1 MTLLLLFYATVTYLG
16 SDGRMH
22 EERFPIRAVER
33 ETACEM
39 AIAYVLEVLGLKDFE
54 LRIVGG

>member
-1 MTLLLLFYATVTYLG
+1 MTPPLLFLATVTYRG
-16 SDGRMH
+16 SDGRVH

-33 ETACEM
+33 ESASEM
-39 AIAYVLEVLGLKDFE
+39 AVAYVLEVLKLKDFE